1 MIKCVVIDD
10 EQENISIITKLVTQY
25 CADLTIA
32 GGALTATKAIEV
44 IREVQPQLV
53 FLDVEMPAMNAFELL
68 SYLKPL
74 NFEVIFVTAFEHYA
88 AKAFKYSALDYL
100 LKPVDIDELMQA
112 AQKAITR
119 IKEKNINQRLEDFLG
134 NFPIAG
140 GFSKIALPTLD
151 GLLLYPIDE
160 IICCT
165 AKNTYTLFEFIKGNE
180 LLVNGSLIGYEEKLP
195 ASVFC
200 RIHNSYLINLNHMKK
215 YHKGKGGYVEMVNG
229 KILEVSLRKKEDFLS
244 RLR

>member
-10 EQENISIITKLVTQY
+10 EQENISILTRLLKQY
-25 CADLTIA
+25 CPDLTIA
-32 GGALTATKAIEV
+32 GEALGAEKGIEL

-53 FLDVEMPAMNAFELL
+53 FLDVEMPPVNAFDLL
-68 SYLKPL
+68 SHLRPL
-74 NFEVIFVTAFEHYA
+74 HFEVIFVTAFDHYA

-100 LKPVDIDELMQA
+100 LKPVDIEELKQA

-119 IKEKNINQRLEDFLG
+119 IKEKNINQRLENFLG
-134 NFPIAG
+134 NIPVVSG
-140 GFSKIALPTLD
+140 YSQIALPTID

-160 IICCT
+160 IICCI

-180 LLVNGSLIGYEEKLP
+180 LLTLGSLSVYEEKLP

-200 RIHNSYLINLNHMKK
+200 RIHNSYLINLNHMKR
-215 YHKGKGGYVEMVNG
+215 YQKGKGGYVEMVNG
-229 KILEVSLRKKEDFLS
+229 KILEVSSRKKEDFLN
-244 RLR
+244 RIR